1 MNVSR
6 WITACGLAFLWSI
19 APSYSQMLGPSDSA
33 GVQLNVDITWGTHID
48 PYDTNNSPQW
58 ISASIILFPDHITVS
73 KYGQTPEAEDI
84 NRGCKL
90 DMGPNGKTL
99 LSASNAQKIIHCTT
113 RGVGAN
119 ITATQH
125 AVMLPIAAGPRKCTE
140 TGLAN
145 GTYRICAAL
154 LQQSQN
160 TLRMEY
166 EEDLDRDG
174 KVTASRARFDIVLLR
189 NPGTPL
195 RRIEGCTVKALAA
208 FTFNPREPSKL
219 APSDQVTNDRC
230 SVTFRN

>member
-6 WITACGLAFLWSI
+6 WMTACGLAFLWSI

-33 GVQLNVDITWGTHID
+33 GVQLNVNITWGAHID

-73 KYGQTPEAEDI
+73 KYGQTPEANDI
-84 NRGCKL
+84 QTGCKL
-90 DMGPNGKTL
+90 DVGPDGKTL
-99 LSASNAQKIIHCTT
+99 LSDSNFKKMILCSA
-113 RGVGAN
+113 RGAGAN

-125 AVMLPIAAGPRKCTE
+125 AVMLPLTVGPRKCTE

-145 GTYRICAAL
+145 GSYRVCAAL
-154 LQQSQN
+154 LQQSQS

-166 EEDLDRDG
+166 EEDQDRDG
-174 KVTASRARFDIVLLR
+174 KITAARARFDIVLLR

-195 RRIEGCTVKALAA
+195 RRIEGCTVQTLAA

-219 APSDQVTNDRC
+219 TPSDHVTNDRC